1 MAQQP
6 EQPRP
11 GQKKIPVEFPSNLKG
26 GVYANN
32 MMVMHTRE
40 EFILDFLMVGPNAG
54 AVTARVIMSPGHT
67 KRMIAALQENLRK
80 SEQQHGSLTPAE
92 EPQDHLGFLR
102 DLERG
107 MDG

>member
-1 MAQQP
+1 MEQQP
-6 EQPRP
+6 QGAAQP
-11 GQKKIPVEFPSNLKG
+11 QKKIPIEFPSQLKG

-67 KRMIAALQENLRK
+67 KRMIAALQENMHRY
-80 SEQQHGSLTPAE
+80 EQQHGALTPAE
-92 EPQDHLGFLR
+92 EPRGHIGFLK
-102 DLERG
+102 ES
-107 MDG
+107 